1 MDIIYGRNTVKSAIK
16 SGRALDKL
24 LAAKEIDDPSVREIL
39 TLAAQRH
46 IPIVRVDKRKL
57 DSLTQPFGYEG
68 KPANHQGV
76 VAVTP
81 AMEYAE
87 LEDILARAAEKGEPP
102 FVILLDGVT
111 DEGNLGSII
120 RSAEVLGAHGVII
133 GKHRSASL
141 SAAVCKAASGAAE
154 LLPVA
159 KVTNLTATIETL
171 KEKNIW
177 VVAADASAP
186 SADTVNLS
194 GAIALV
200 IGAEGEGISRLVLES
215 CDLKASIP
223 MKGKTGS
230 LNAAVAAAVLMYEKT
245 RQDAAKKR

>member
-1 MDIIYGRNTVKSAIK
+1 MDIIYGRNTVKAAIK
-16 SGRALDKL
+16 SGRAIDKL
-24 LAAKEIDDPSVREIL
+24 LAAKELDDPSVREIL
-39 TLAAQRH
+39 TLATQRH

-57 DSLTQPFGYEG
+57 DSLTIPFGHDS

-81 AMEYAE
+81 AMEYSE
-87 LEDILARAAEKGEPP
+87 IEDIYALAEKRGEPA
-102 FVILLDGVT
+102 FIIILDSVT
-111 DEGNLGSII
+111 DEGNLGAII

-141 SAAVCKAASGAAE
+141 SGAVCKAASGAAE
-154 LLPVA
+154 LLPIA
-159 KVTNLTATIETL
+159 KVTNLTATIEEL
-171 KEKNIW
+171 KAKNIW

-186 SADTVNLS
+186 SAASVNLT
-194 GAIALV
+194 GAIAIV

-230 LNAAVAAAVLMYEKT
+230 LNAAVAAAVLMYEKV
-245 RQDAAKKR
+245 RQDAAKNR

>member
-1 MDIIYGRNTVKSAIK
+1 MDIIYGRNTVKAAIR
-16 SGRALDKL
+16 SGRAIDKL
-24 LAAKEIDDPSVREIL
+24 LAARELNDPSVREIL

-46 IPIVRVDKRKL
+46 IPIARVDKRKL
-57 DSLTQPFGYEG
+57 DSLAMPFGHDG

-87 LEDILARAAEKGEPP
+87 VDDIFARAAQRGEPP
-102 FVILLDGVT
+102 FIVLLDGVT
-111 DEGNLGSII
+111 DEGNLGSVI

-159 KVTNLTATIETL
+159 KVTNLTMAIEKI
-171 KEKNIW
+171 KEKKRLGGRGGRFRP
-177 VVAADASAP
+177 ARRY
-186 SADTVNLS
+186 
-194 GAIALV
+194 
-200 IGAEGEGISRLVLES
+200 GEYDRRDRNRGR
-215 CDLKASIP
+215 CGGRRHLKARAGVLRPQSQHSDE
-223 MKGKTGS
+223 GKNGF
-230 LNAAVAAAVLMYEKT
+230 AQRRRGRGCADV
-245 RQDAAKKR
+245 

>member
-1 MDIIYGRNTVKSAIK
+1 VKAAIR
-16 SGRALDKL
+16 SGRSLDRL
-24 LAAKEIDDPSVREIL
+24 LAAREIDDPSVREIL

-46 IPIVRVDKRKL
+46 IPIARVDRRKL
-57 DSLTQPFGYEG
+57 DSLTMPFGHDG

-87 LEDILARAAEKGEPP
+87 MDDIFALAAQRGEPP
-102 FVILLDGVT
+102 FIVLLDGVT
-111 DEGNLGSII
+111 DEGNLGSVI

-141 SAAVCKAASGAAE
+141 SATVCKAASGAAE
-154 LLPVA
+154 VLPVA
-159 KVTNLTATIETL
+159 KVTNLTMAVEKL
-171 KEKNIW
+171 KEKNVW

-186 SADTVNLS
+186 PADTVNLT

-200 IGAEGEGISRLVLES
+200 VGAEGEGISRLVLET

-230 LNAAVAAAVLMYEKT
+230 LNAAVAAAVLMYEKV
-245 RQDAAKKR
+245 RQDAAKR